1 MKYRHDTVQSAEYL
15 RLAVK
20 RMAQQ
25 AAGLH
30 PASYAIWYEYV
41 AGINPDLRSAIDAYL
56 QRGERLDDRTTY
68 ALYAKYVSA
77 LDAQTAQRIG
87 DNVTQL
93 VDQVSASA
101 VEAGNQASRF
111 GDSLERWSGE
121 LLEPPGPR
129 SQFSLGVED
138 ILRGTRE
145 MQSAIT
151 TLQER
156 LEQSTREAQQLR
168 NDVARAREEA
178 LLDPLTGLTNRRG
191 FDLAIAAAAKE
202 VEAGATPGP
211 CLLMIDLDSF
221 KRLNDTYGH
230 PFGDRVLIKVAE
242 ILRANVKGKDTA
254 ARYGGEEF
262 AVLLPQTPRGGAV
275 GLAEALRAMVASSR
289 VRQNGK
295 NETWVGNF
303 TVSIGVADLVPGES
317 AADLVARADRALYT
331 AKTQGRNRVQLA
343 TRPTP
348 VPTTD

>member
-1 MKYRHDTVQSAEYL
+1 M
-15 RLAVK
+15 
-20 RMAQQ
+20 
-25 AAGLH
+25 
-30 PASYAIWYEYV
+30 
-41 AGINPDLRSAIDAYL
+41 
-56 QRGERLDDRTTY
+56 
-68 ALYAKYVSA
+68 
-77 LDAQTAQRIG
+77 
-87 DNVTQL
+87 
-93 VDQVSASA
+93 
-101 VEAGNQASRF
+101 
-111 GDSLERWSGE
+111 
-121 LLEPPGPR
+121 
-129 SQFSLGVED
+129 
-138 ILRGTRE
+138 
-145 MQSAIT
+145 
-151 TLQER
+151 
-156 LEQSTREAQQLR
+156 
-168 NDVARAREEA
+168 
-178 LLDPLTGLTNRRG
+178 LDPLTGLTNRRG

>member
-1 MKYRHDTVQSAEYL
+1 MKYRHSTVQSADYL

-41 AGINPDLRSAIDAYL
+41 SGINPDLQSAMDAYL
-56 QRGERLDDRTTY
+56 ERGERLDDQATY
-68 ALYAKYVSA
+68 ALYAKYVST

-87 DNVTQL
+87 DSVTQL

-121 LLEPPGPR
+121 LVEPTIARG
-129 SQFSLGVED
+129 QFSIGVED

-151 TLQER
+151 TLQDR
-156 LEQSTREAQQLR
+156 LELSMREAQQLR
-168 NDVARAREEA
+168 DDVARAREEA
-178 LLDPLTGLTNRRG
+178 LLDPLTGLANRRA
-191 FDLAIAAAAKE
+191 FDLAIAACIKE
-202 VEAGATPGP
+202 VDAGAPAA

-230 PFGDRVLIKVAE
+230 PFGDKVLVKVAE

-254 ARYGGEEF
+254 SRYGGEEF

-289 VRQNGK
+289 LRQSGK
-295 NETWVGNF
+295 SETWVGNF
-303 TVSIGVADLVPGES
+303 TVSIGVADLLPGES
-317 AADLVARADRALYT
+317 AADLIARADRALYT

-343 TRPTP
+343 ARPVTSP
-348 VPTTD
+348 AD